1 MEFFPYLIGAVFVF
15 VIGKLLIGR
24 MKHGSWT
31 GSFLGGSIE
40 RTAGEL
46 QIDGG
51 MTSSTLLKV
60 HTMKPSGSGEEFVAM
75 VLVAK
80 APLAASMQPIKL
92 SRTQARE
99 LALLLQD
106 AAR

>member
-1 MEFFPYLIGAVFVF
+1 MEFIPFVIGAVFVF
-15 VIGKLLIGR
+15 VIGKMLFGR

-40 RTAGEL
+40 RTAGE
-46 QIDGG
+46 IHIAGG
-51 MTSSTLLKV
+51 MASSFVLKV
-60 HTMKPSGSGEEFVAM
+60 HTMKPSGNGDEFVAM

-80 APLAASMQPIKL
+80 APMAASMQPIKL
-92 SRTQARE
+92 SRTQAQE
-99 LALLLQD
+99 LAMLLQD